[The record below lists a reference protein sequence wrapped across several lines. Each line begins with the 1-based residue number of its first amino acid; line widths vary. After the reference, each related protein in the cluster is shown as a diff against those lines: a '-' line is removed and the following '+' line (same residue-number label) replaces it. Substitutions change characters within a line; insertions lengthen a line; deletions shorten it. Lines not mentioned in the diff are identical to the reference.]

1 MSLTKQH
8 IIDTLQINMDLLKVK
23 YPIESVGL
31 FGSYS
36 RNQQNEHS
44 DIDLIVSFTQPVGME
59 LIDLSFD
66 LEDILKNKV
75 DLVSTKGIKAKYFDA
90 IKQDIIYA

>member
-8 IIDTLQINMDLLKVK
+8 IIDTLQINMDLLKAK
-23 YPIESVGL
+23 YPIERVGL

-36 RNQQNEHS
+36 RNEQNEHS

-59 LIDLSFD
+59 LIDLSFE

-75 DLVSTKGIKAKYFDA
+75 DLVSTKGIKAKYFDV

>member
-1 MSLTKQH
+1 MRLTKQN
-8 IIDTLQINMDLLKVK
+8 IIDTLQLNMKLLKEK

-36 RNQQNEHS
+36 RNEQNDFS

-59 LIDLSFD
+59 LINLSFE

-75 DLVSTKGIKAKYFDA
+75 DVVSSKGIKAKYFDA

>member
-1 MSLTKQH
+1 MKISKQN
-8 IIDTLQINMDLLKVK
+8 IINTLQNNMDVLKAK
-23 YPIESVGL
+23 YAIESVGL

-36 RNQQNEHS
+36 RDEQNDFS
-44 DIDLIVSFTQPVGME
+44 DIDLIVSFTKPVGME
-59 LIDLSFD
+59 LIQLSFE

-75 DLVSTKGIKAKYFDA
+75 DLVSTKGIKPKYFEA